1 MTTQVIQVAASSDDA
16 RENSGTMGLTAP
28 TFNSSGT
35 NQKLG
40 FRFTG
45 VNIAQG
51 ETVTAATLSFY
62 LTTTAADSPNGA
74 TIGME
79 AADDAATFTT
89 TTNDITN
96 RTRTST
102 VAWSGT
108 DIGTGWHDVDVTT
121 PVQAVVDRG
130 GWVSGNDMAALL
142 YGVSGTALTIQAYD
156 GDFSLAAKLT
166 ITHTPSGGGGAA
178 TKAAYYAR
186 ARA

>member
-16 RENSGTMGLTAP
+16 RQNSGVVGLTGP
-28 TFNSSGT
+28 TINVD
-35 NQKLG
+35 NANKQLG

-62 LTTTAADSPNGA
+62 LPTATYDSPNGA

-79 AADDAATFTT
+79 ASDNASTFTT
-89 TTNDITN
+89 GSNNITN
-96 RTRTST
+96 RTRTTT
-102 VAWSGT
+102 VTWSGT

-121 PVQAVVDRG
+121 PVQAVVSRG
-130 GWVSGNDMAALL
+130 GWVSGNAMAALL

-166 ITHTPSGGGGAA
+166 ITHTPSGGSTVAP
-178 TKAAYYAR
+178 KSSYYAR
-186 ARA
+186 MRN